1 MITFI
6 ENEATKLK
14 FVSYPLTKLISYLI
28 ILVIV
33 SPFLWWTVC
42 LTPVYS
48 SLSCSKINTDRID
61 CLLREKSLLN
71 LPVLNTEIKNLKKID
86 RYIFGLSNG
95 KQITLRANP
104 DSSSFNIFGYQE
116 KYHYPSKSFTL
127 FTLNPKF
134 GFKMFRQNSQLIKFV
149 KGELKQQSITVQ
161 QQVGW
166 FILFAIVPLFSMVL
180 GIVIWILTYPF
191 KTIYEFDGT
200 NRKLILSGK
209 TVLGFNIERVYSFDR
224 IEKVFI
230 DKKDLDVG
238 GRIMLQFIPEYNYP
252 IEEFLNSEY
261 GEKNYQII
269 NEFIKRY
276 K

>member
-33 SPFLWWTVC
+33 SPFVCWTVC

-48 SLSCSKINTDRID
+48 SLSCNRMNTNQID

-71 LPVLNTEIKNLKKID
+71 LPLLNTEIKNLKKVD
-86 RYIFGLSNG
+86 RYIFGLSNV
-95 KQITLRANP
+95 KQITLRANS

-166 FILFAIVPLFSMVL
+166 FILFAVPLFCIPLVVARWL
-180 GIVIWILTYPF
+180 LTYPF

-200 NRKLILSGK
+200 NQKLILSGK
-209 TVLGFNIERVYSFDR
+209 TVLGSNIERVYSFDR
-224 IEKVFI
+224 IERVFI

-238 GRIMLQFIPEYNYP
+238 GRIILQFIPEYNYP
-252 IEEFLNSEY
+252 IEEFLDPEY

-269 NEFIKRY
+269 QEFIERY

>member
-28 ILVIV
+28 VLVIL
-33 SPFLWWTVC
+33 SPFLWWTVF

-48 SLSCSKINTDRID
+48 SLSCDRMNTNQID

-71 LPVLNTEIKNLKKID
+71 LPLLNTEIKNLKKID

-104 DSSSFNIFGYQE
+104 DSSSFKLIGYQE

-127 FTLNPKF
+127 FMLNPKI

-252 IEEFLNSEY
+252 IEKFLDSEY

-269 NEFIKRY
+269 NEFINRY

>member
-28 ILVIV
+28 ILAIV

-42 LTPVYS
+42 VTPVYS
-48 SLSCSKINTDRID
+48 LLSCSKINTDRID
-61 CLLREKSLLN
+61 CLLQEKSLLN
-71 LPVLNTEIKNLKKID
+71 LPLLNTEIKSIKKVD

-104 DSSSFNIFGYQE
+104 DSSSFKLIGYQE

-134 GFKMFRQNSQLIKFV
+134 GFKIFQQRSQLIKFV
-149 KGELKQQSITVQ
+149 KGKLNSQSITVQ

-166 FILFAIVPLFSMVL
+166 FILFAVVPLFSMVL
-180 GIVIWILTYPF
+180 GIVRWILTYPF

-209 TVLGFNIERVYSFDR
+209 TVLGFNIESVYSFDK
-224 IEKVFI
+224 IEQFFI
-230 DKKDLDVG
+230 DKKDLDMG
-238 GRIMLQFIPEYNYP
+238 GRIILQFIPEYNYQ
-252 IEEFLNSEY
+252 IEEFLDSEY

>member
-14 FVSYPLTKLISYLI
+14 FVSYPVTRLISYLI
-28 ILVIV
+28 ILIVV
-33 SPFLWWTVC
+33 SPFVWWTVC

-48 SLSCSKINTDRID
+48 SLSCDRIKNNRID
-61 CLLREKSLLN
+61 CLLREKSLVN
-71 LPVLNTEIKNLKKID
+71 LPLLNTEIKNLRKVD
-86 RYIFGLSNG
+86 RYIFALSNN

-104 DSSSFNIFGYQE
+104 DLTSFKIIGYRE
-116 KYHYPSKSFTL
+116 KYYYPSKSFTL

-134 GFKMFRQNSQLIKFV
+134 GFKMFQQRSQIAKFI

-166 FILFAIVPLFSMVL
+166 FILFAVPFFCLPLAVAKWL
-180 GIVIWILTYPF
+180 LTYPF

-209 TVLGFNIERVYSFDR
+209 TILGSNIERDYSFDR
-224 IEKVFI
+224 IDRVFI

-238 GRIMLQFIPEYNYP
+238 GRLMLQFIPEYNYP
-252 IEEFLNSEY
+252 IEEFLDSEY
-261 GEKNYQII
+261 GERNYKII
-269 NEFIKRY
+269 DEFIKRY

>member
-28 ILVIV
+28 ILAIV
-33 SPFLWWTVC
+33 SPFVWWTVC

-48 SLSCSKINTDRID
+48 SLSCDRINNNRID

-71 LPVLNTEIKNLKKID
+71 LPLLSTEIKNLKKVN
-86 RYIFGLSNG
+86 RYIFGLSNA

-104 DSSSFNIFGYQE
+104 DLTPFKIFGYREQ
-116 KYHYPSKSFTL
+116 YYYPSKSFTL
-127 FTLNPKF
+127 LTLNPRF
-134 GFKMFRQNSQLIKFV
+134 GFKMFQQRSQIAKFI

-166 FILFAIVPLFSMVL
+166 FILFTVPLFCL
-180 GIVIWILTYPF
+180 PLAIARWLLTYPLKSYIVF
-191 KTIYEFDGT
+191 KGT
-200 NRKLILSGK
+200 EQKLILSGK
-209 TVLGFNIERVYSFDR
+209 TILGSNIERLYSFDR
-224 IEKVFI
+224 IERVFI
-230 DKKDLDVG
+230 DKNNLDMG
-238 GRIMLQFIPEYNYP
+238 GRIILQFIPEYNYP
-252 IEEFLNSEY
+252 IEEFLDSEY
-261 GEKNYQII
+261 GERNYKII
-269 NEFIKRY
+269 DEFIKRY

>member
-33 SPFLWWTVC
+33 SPFVWWTVC

-48 SLSCSKINTDRID
+48 SLSCDRINTNRID

-71 LPVLNTEIKNLKKID
+71 LPLLSTEIKNLKEVD
-86 RYIFGLSNG
+86 RYIFGLSNN

-104 DSSSFNIFGYQE
+104 NLTSFKIIGDRE
-116 KYHYPSKSFTL
+116 KYYYPSKSFTL
-127 FTLNPKF
+127 LTLNPKF
-134 GFKMFRQNSQLIKFV
+134 GFKIFRQKSQLAKFIKS
-149 KGELKQQSITVQ
+149 ELKQQSITVQ

-166 FILFAIVPLFSMVL
+166 FILFAVPVFCIPLAIARWL
-180 GIVIWILTYPF
+180 LTYPL

-200 NRKLILSGK
+200 DRELILSGK
-209 TVLGFNIERVYSFDR
+209 TILGSNIERVYSFDR
-224 IEKVFI
+224 IERVFI
-230 DKKDLDVG
+230 DKKNLDMG
-238 GRIMLQFIPEYNYP
+238 GRIILQFIPEYNYP
-252 IEEFLNSEY
+252 IEEFLDSEY
-261 GEKNYQII
+261 GERNYQII
-269 NEFIKRY
+269 DEFIKRY